1 MVARSSSTTGFYR
14 VRELI
19 LEVSSTCHVYI
30 VRLYGSLLVVDIASG
45 TTLKKLSLKI
55 IINRRTF
62 GGT

>member
-1 MVARSSSTTGFYR
+1 MPRIHTV
-14 VRELI
+14 
-19 LEVSSTCHVYI
+19 